1 MSMLTRREA
10 LAHMSTFAVL
20 ALLPRDV
27 AWRPG
32 FDHPEPRP
40 GITGEH
46 VLPDEKLPDKAAV
59 RRAYQAARE
68 YPAIFDGLYCPCDCS
83 KTLKHR
89 SLLSCYETDQP
100 TGCWSCRE
108 AGEYVGTLAKEGKSL
123 TEIRAAVDKK
133 FD

>member
-1 MSMLTRREA
+1 MITRRSA
-10 LAHMSTFAVL
+10 LAQMSSMALL

-27 AWRPG
+27 QRGQG
-32 FDHPEPRP
+32 FPHPDPRP
-40 GITGEH
+40 GITSES
-46 VLPDEKLPDKAAV
+46 VLPESKLPDKAAV
-59 RRAYQAARE
+59 RRAYQAARD

-83 KTLKHR
+83 KALKHR

-123 TEIRAAVDKK
+123 EEIRAAVDKK